1 MRSGGVAVT
10 DHRRSNDH
18 PMSEQP
24 PSQFECAEAQ
34 IAVEAVW
41 LAARQ
46 RSTARE
52 DLLAL
57 EMMIQGLAV
66 LKKVDAEVL
75 RVDLAAGRLG
85 IGPFLADLKPK
96 GSG

>member
-1 MRSGGVAVT
+1 
-10 DHRRSNDH
+10 
-18 PMSEQP
+18 MSDRA
-24 PSQFECAEAQ
+24 PSRFECAEAQ
-34 IAVEAVW
+34 LAVEAVW
-41 LAARQ
+41 SVARQ
-46 RSTARE
+46 RSTATD

-75 RVDLAAGRLG
+75 REDLAAGRLG
-85 IGPFLADLKPK
+85 LGAFLADLKPK